1 MSLICLL
8 CFKKAISFNQ
18 QLVWNTS
25 KVTNMH
31 YMFSYASSFNKTL
44 ELNVPRL
51 TDEINM
57 FLNSQGR
64 FILK

>member
-1 MSLICLL
+1 MS
-8 CFKKAISFNQ
+8 FMFQKAISFNQ